1 MSNPLSGYAAIA
13 KHAQNLLKERDVEI
27 ASLKAQLES
36 AQGDW
41 KKLYKELQEKSA
53 ECDRNA
59 EKAEYWEQEYR
70 SLERDYY
77 RRP

>member
-13 KHAQNLLKERDVEI
+13 KQAQDLLKERDAEI
-27 ASLKAQLES
+27 ALLKAQLAEQT
-36 AQGDW
+36 AQG
-41 KKLYKELQEKSA
+41 ERLQALAAKFQGEADDANARA
-53 ECDRNA
+53 EH
-59 EKAEYWEQEYR
+59 WEQEYR